1 MRMTEQE
8 LEAYIRQYTELEKE
22 CMKSRFPEKF
32 SNEEFWNQRS
42 REKDGY
48 ILESRQFMKPEDK
61 IVVARQDRFNKVRA
75 HKHDY
80 IELCYVWSGICYQ
93 TIEGKAVTTE
103 RETYVF

>member
-42 REKDGY
+42 REKQKRNG
-48 ILESRQFMKPEDK
+48 
-61 IVVARQDRFNKVRA
+61 
-75 HKHDY
+75 
-80 IELCYVWSGICYQ
+80 GICGSACRQRCDHGTARMGSYGFLLVC
-93 TIEGKAVTTE
+93 EVETE
-103 RETYVF
+103 SED

>member
-61 IVVARQDRFNKVRA
+61 IVAVSYTHLDVYKRQA
-75 HKHDY
+75 
-80 IELCYVWSGICYQ
+80 
-93 TIEGKAVTTE
+93 E
-103 RETYVF
+103 RQALPFLRSSE